1 LSQLGR
7 LDLRPG
13 QLAIHAV
20 QHTNGQS
27 EHRSQQKLTSR
38 EKAGDGE
45 TDEQGHEC
53 DLIRPDRGPAEL
65 RD

>member
-1 LSQLGR
+1 LSQLGGF
-7 LDLRPG
+7 DLRPG

-20 QHTNGQS
+20 QHTNRQS
-27 EHRSQQKLTSR
+27 ERRSQPKVTSR
-38 EKAGDGE
+38 EKTGDGE
-45 TDEQGHEC
+45 TDERGHEC